1 MTEFLLGI
9 VVFVAA
15 VVLDYAYV
23 RYQESVSAK
32 REHAAARWSVA
43 LYAIGSVG
51 WMTILDASKWY
62 MIPEC
67 LGLYVGTVVAMRR
80 SKRLVSDRSAPEPG
94 SLVDPVNER
103 LAAS

>member
-1 MTEFLLGI
+1 MEILLGI

-23 RYQESVSAK
+23 RYQQAVAAKSV
-32 REHAAARWSVA
+32 HAAARWSVA
-43 LYAIGSVG
+43 LYTIGSVG

-67 LGLYVGTVVAMRR
+67 LGLYVGTVLAMRHTA
-80 SKRLVSDRSAPEPG
+80 K
-94 SLVDPVNER
+94 
-103 LAAS
+103 LAR